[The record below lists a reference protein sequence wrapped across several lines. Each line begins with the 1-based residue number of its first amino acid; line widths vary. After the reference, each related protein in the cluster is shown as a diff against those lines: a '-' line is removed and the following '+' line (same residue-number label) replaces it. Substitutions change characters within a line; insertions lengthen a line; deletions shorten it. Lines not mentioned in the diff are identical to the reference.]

1 MSNQQRD
8 RDVRAGTAAPA
19 RESAKQVS
27 TAADRAAE
35 DHLIRGYN

>member
-8 RDVRAGTAAPA
+8 REVRAGTTAPS
-19 RESAKQVS
+19 RESAGQAS